1 MILLLAFGLLVR
13 RLPRMDF
20 RDTIDALVAQRQVF
34 RRGRKYEQA
43 DEIKNRLEAE
53 FNVEL
58 KDFPYK
64 EGGHSSW
71 TFKREIPSTN
81 NESFM
86 ALVKSTLSTETNNDK
101 SKSES
106 LGRISSRLDSILDEY
121 KISTELASR
130 PLLGEDVLG
139 RKFADAALLL
149 SFAGVE
155 DEEIFDKLA
164 ECCSYELKRF
174 GARASCRAIDIL
186 QMMERMAAAGVR
198 QSFLFTLAANILRSK
213 GEEEAAVSMD
223 LFAASA
229 FPLYELRPLNVLY
242 HYSSRQRKCGRQE
255 HSHER
260 DEEEV
265 EEVEDLFD
273 YTTTDA
279 DESYKLSFESIFR
292 DPTLPLV
299 IDLGCGFGV
308 NLLSLAASY
317 NSSSPTVNFLGCDLA
332 SSSLRYARGIS
343 FRLGLNNHLHF
354 LQCDVYACVTSCIQ
368 SYPGKVIWVFVN
380 FPTPYSFEL
389 LSSLPIAHASK
400 ESSTRN
406 NSDSD
411 ALSGNRQL
419 PTKLS
424 DFMLTTA
431 LIENITRLFAGS
443 GCLQI
448 QSNVEDVALMM
459 HHLITQSKAFNTR
472 DGFRSVHSL
481 NEAQVLWKR
490 FVDGTTEES
499 AASSSTDAWMEA
511 SLDGEEESLR
521 QKKWR
526 EMSGLKAIGPPWL
539 SRSPLPKS
547 ARTETEAAY
556 EIQRRSIYR
565 TVYLIERE

>member
-1 MILLLAFGLLVR
+1 ME
-13 RLPRMDF
+13 F

-58 KDFPYK
+58 KDFSYK

-81 NESFM
+81 ESFM
-86 ALVKSTLSTETNNDK
+86 ALVKSILSTRTSDDK
-101 SKSES
+101 SRSES

-121 KISTELASR
+121 KISTELASK

-155 DEEIFDKLA
+155 DEEIFDKLT
-164 ECCSYELKRF
+164 ECFSYELKRF

-223 LFAASA
+223 SFAASA
-229 FPLYELRPLNVLY
+229 FPLFELRPLNVLY
-242 HYSSRQRKCGRQE
+242 HYSSRQRKCGRQKQKEIHIRE
-255 HSHER
+255 HVQEEE
-260 DEEEV
+260 DEEV
-265 EEVEDLFD
+265 DDLLHD
-273 YTTTDA
+273 MTTDA
-279 DESYKLSFESIFR
+279 YESSVLSFEAIFK

-343 FRLGLNNHLHF
+343 SRLGLGNHLHF
-354 LQCDVYACVTSCIQ
+354 LQCDVDACVASCLQ
-368 SYPGKVIWVFVN
+368 SYPGEVVWVFVN

-389 LSSLPIAHASK
+389 LSNLAFAHTSK
-400 ESSTRN
+400 ENATRA
-406 NSDSD
+406 NSDSEL
-411 ALSGNRQL
+411 LSGNRQL

-424 DFMLTTA
+424 DFMLTTS
-431 LIENITRLFAGS
+431 LVESITRLFAGS
-443 GCLQI
+443 GCLQT

-459 HHLITQSKAFNTR
+459 HHLINQSKAFNTR

-481 NEAQVLWKR
+481 NEAQVLWKKI
-490 FVDGTTEES
+490 VIGTTEES
-499 AASSSTDAWMEA
+499 VARSSTDAWMEA

-556 EIQRRSIYR
+556 EIQHRSIYR
-565 TVYLIERE
+565 TVYVIERE